1 MAGQRDESKEPAL
14 SGFERDFGYLDK
26 FLTALRERS
35 AAFEGARRDRF
46 LALLEGLPQR
56 FAEIRALLGP
66 AASADPTTPPPSRGE
81 SPPANRN
88 STATGSRDLTV
99 GSLIRSN
106 RATDS

>member
-26 FLTALRERS
+26 FLIALRER
-35 AAFEGARRDRF
+35 AITFEGARRDRF
-46 LALLEGLPQR
+46 VALLEGLPER
-56 FAEIRALLGP
+56 FAEIRSLLGGTD
-66 AASADPTTPPPSRGE
+66 AVVPTKSRSDREE
-81 SPPANRN
+81 SPPATMK
-88 STATGSRDLTV
+88 STAMGTRDLTV